1 MFVSG
6 KVIFFNISF
15 GIILL
20 LLIIAALICLS
31 LNMILLYDIIFI
43 VNVLQFLLLLLSF
56 FFQAIIPMSSSAN
69 VGHAVQ
75 LFSECDNEGSLYPS
89 SNTVTL
95 V

>member
-1 MFVSG
+1 MYYNF
-6 KVIFFNISF
+6 
-15 GIILL
+15 
-20 LLIIAALICLS
+20 
-31 LNMILLYDIIFI
+31 
-43 VNVLQFLLLLLSF
+43 F

-75 LFSECDNEGSLYPS
+75 LFSECDNDGSLYRS